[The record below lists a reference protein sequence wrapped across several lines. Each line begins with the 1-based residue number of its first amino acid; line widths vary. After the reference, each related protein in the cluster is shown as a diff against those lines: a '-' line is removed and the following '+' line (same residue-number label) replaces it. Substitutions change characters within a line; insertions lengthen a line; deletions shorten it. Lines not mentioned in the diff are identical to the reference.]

1 MNGKQK
7 IDDNICEIHNLCIST
22 NTTKIVKNVN
32 IDIKRGKITAIVG
45 QSGSGKSLTAM
56 AITRLLDEGTFTL
69 SGKILIDG
77 INVLSASKKD
87 LRNIRKG
94 KISYIFQNPE
104 EALNPNLTIG
114 FQLKELIDGENKTD
128 KIINSLRAVEINLPE
143 KRLNSYPFELSGGM
157 QQRVCITMAL
167 ISGAEFIIADE
178 PTTALDVTLQRQI
191 LDLLKKLQAE
201 RDLSILL
208 ITHNF
213 GIVSEYADVTYVMHN
228 GEIIEQGDTREIL
241 HTPQQEY
248 TRKLLST
255 IVSI

>member
-1 MNGKQK
+1 MDEMQT
-7 IDDNICEIHNLCIST
+7 IDYNVCGIHNLCIST
-22 NTTKIVKNVN
+22 KSTKIIKNVN

-56 AITRLLDEGTFTL
+56 AITRLLDEETFTL
-69 SGKILIDG
+69 SGKILIDDTN
-77 INVLSASKKD
+77 ILSTSKKD
-87 LRNIRKG
+87 LRKIRKG

-114 FQLKELIDGENKTD
+114 FQLKELIDGENKTEQAI
-128 KIINSLRAVEINLPE
+128 KALRAVEINSPE
-143 KRLNSYPFELSGGM
+143 RRLNSYPFELSGGM
-157 QQRVCITMAL
+157 QQRVCIAMAL
-167 ISGAEFIIADE
+167 ISGAKFIIADE

-191 LDLLKKLQAE
+191 LNLLKKLQTE

-228 GEIIEQGDTREIL
+228 GEIIEQGKTREIL
-241 HTPQQEY
+241 HNPQQEY

-255 IVSI
+255 IISI